1 MNVLL
6 VGPLPPP
13 MGGAARVTDLL
24 YKGVR
29 GQHDVSL
36 EIIDSAVRWR
46 RVTEIR
52 GLRRITGGS
61 RQAIKVWRELL
72 ARMKRAR
79 YDVVHINTSGG
90 PGFFRDLL
98 LLKSLRRKAIPA
110 ILNLH
115 TGRLPS
121 FLGTR
126 SLQSRLAR
134 MVLPMATCVVVLD
147 EPSRVAIDE
156 YCPGISIEKIPN
168 FIDPDEFEMQ
178 SCGDTEC
185 ETDVAFVGWVIRN
198 KGILELIA
206 ACAELDGCKLTLVG
220 PVAGEIQNA
229 LDRLVPRGNTK
240 VEIMGELSTPEV
252 YKVLS
257 RSKLVALPSY
267 TEGFP
272 LIVVEAMC
280 MGKAIIATPVG
291 AIPEMLL
298 EDQLKRRL
306 LGENARKRALS
317 SYTVKAVVPRII
329 DLWRTL
335 SERGPCV

>member
-1 MNVLL
+1 
-6 VGPLPPP
+6 
-13 MGGAARVTDLL
+13 
-24 YKGVR
+24 
-29 GQHDVSL
+29 
-36 EIIDSAVRWR
+36 
-46 RVTEIR
+46 
-52 GLRRITGGS
+52 
-61 RQAIKVWRELL
+61 
-72 ARMKRAR
+72 
-79 YDVVHINTSGG
+79 
-90 PGFFRDLL
+90 
-98 LLKSLRRKAIPA
+98 
-110 ILNLH
+110 
-115 TGRLPS
+115 
-121 FLGTR
+121 
-126 SLQSRLAR
+126 
-134 MVLPMATCVVVLD
+134 MATCVVVLD

-291 AIPEMLL
+291 AIPEMLQFRHENPCGECVKPRDVQGLKAAIADLL